1 VHETGEGDLEADAE
15 TVRAWFAAAR
25 GGGTF
30 LSPADGAALVGWLR
44 SGVPVGR
51 ILRAIERTAARR
63 RARRARTPFT
73 LRACATDLASA
84 DVGMRHAA
92 RATPGTPDPD
102 LDVILDGCDAAL
114 RALAADARARLGA
127 RGSASVAA
135 RVALGCAIVS
145 DFQQA
150 LRTCLAPQW
159 PALRAAAATALD
171 ECRDGLD
178 DALFAQLGE
187 EWIRDRLRARYP
199 DLTATAV
206 HEEAE
211 FGAAR

>member
-1 VHETGEGDLEADAE
+1 MDETGDGDLEADAE

-30 LSPADGAALVGWLR
+30 LSPADGAVLVGWLR

-73 LRACATDLASA
+73 LRACATDLASS
-84 DVGMRHAA
+84 DVGTRRTA
-92 RATPGTPDPD
+92 RAEPGTPD
-102 LDVILDGCDAAL
+102 LDGILDGCEAAL
-114 RALAADARARLGA
+114 RTLAADARARLDA
-127 RGSASVAA
+127 RGNASVAA
-135 RVALGCAIVS
+135 RVALGCAIVA

-150 LRTCLAPQW
+150 LWACLAPRW
-159 PALRAAAATALD
+159 PALRQAAETALD
-171 ECRDGLD
+171 ECRTGLD
-178 DALFAQLGE
+178 DTLFAQLCE

-199 DLTATAV
+199 DLTANAV